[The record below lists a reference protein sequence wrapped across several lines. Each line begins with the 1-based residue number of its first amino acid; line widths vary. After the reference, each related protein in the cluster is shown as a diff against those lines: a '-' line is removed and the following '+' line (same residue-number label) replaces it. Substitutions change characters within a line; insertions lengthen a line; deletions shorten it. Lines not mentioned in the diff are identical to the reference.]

1 MPQFWLDNF
10 LDLFSIDNFKL
21 DDTIK
26 VYNVLSLIVII
37 IGFILVFKT
46 KKPMY
51 FGISVI
57 ILSVIIV
64 IQKSTSRFTQVSSEL
79 NGPVSNQFYLNT
91 KLLRNV
97 AVGAT
102 RVYVDNSFN
111 IKPGDMLLLDNG
123 INSETVLVVNVSI
136 SQEDNYP
143 VILLYTPLKNN
154 YSINNTKIF
163 KVSNVQSD
171 TIPPPDGNMSISNS
185 NNSYVSSPEQMALN
199 RAPRVSSLNNGNRS
213 DVNLELASYKGPG
226 ETSYQFQGPPD
237 GPLKCRKST
246 INNPMGTVNVT
257 EYDAAPTMY
266 GTCNVGDTTVLP
278 DGRTVSNDYL
288 MTDNMESTVSM
299 RVDDLLF
306 HKGNSQSRFSP
317 MVVDTIPDNQ
327 EAFAHFCYRSPTNL
341 VNPKYA
347 SIFVNDPEKFKLVS
361 QLAKATGTEGR
372 GPGGGGGRGN

>member
-21 DDTIK
+21 NDSVKI
-26 VYNVLSLIVII
+26 YNVLSLIVII

-46 KKPMY
+46 KKTMY
-51 FGISVI
+51 FGITVI
-57 ILSVIIV
+57 VLSIIIV

-91 KLLRNV
+91 KLLKNA

-143 VILLYTPLKNN
+143 VILFYTPLKNN

-199 RAPRVSSLNNGNRS
+199 RAPRVSALNNGNRS
-213 DVNLELASYKGPG
+213 DINLELASYKGPG

-237 GPLKCRKST
+237 GPLRCRKST

-257 EYDAAPTMY
+257 EYDAAQTMY

-347 SIFVNDPEKFKLVS
+347 SIFVNDPEKFKLVT
-361 QLAKATGTEGR
+361 QLAKATGTEN
-372 GPGGGGGRGN
+372 GG

>member
-21 DDTIK
+21 NDSVKI
-26 VYNVLSLIVII
+26 YNVLSLIVII

-46 KKPMY
+46 KKTMY
-51 FGISVI
+51 FGITVI
-57 ILSVIIV
+57 VLSIIIV

-91 KLLRNV
+91 KLLRNA

-143 VILLYTPLKNN
+143 VILFYTPLKNN

-199 RAPRVSSLNNGNRS
+199 RAPNVVPLNNGNRS
-213 DVNLELASYKGPG
+213 DINLELASYKGPG

-237 GPLKCRKST
+237 GPLRCRKST

-361 QLAKATGTEGR
+361 QLAKATGTEGG
-372 GPGGGGGRGN
+372 GPGRR

>member
-21 DDTIK
+21 NDSVKI
-26 VYNVLSLIVII
+26 YNVLSLIVII

-46 KKPMY
+46 KKTMY
-51 FGISVI
+51 FGITVI
-57 ILSVIIV
+57 VLSIIIV

-91 KLLRNV
+91 KLLRNA

-143 VILLYTPLKNN
+143 VILFYTPLKNN

-199 RAPRVSSLNNGNRS
+199 RAPNVVPLNNGNRS
-213 DVNLELASYKGPG
+213 DINLELASYKGPG

-237 GPLKCRKST
+237 GPLRCRKST

-347 SIFVNDPEKFKLVS
+347 SIFVNDPEKFKLE
-361 QLAKATGTEGR
+361 QK
-372 GPGGGGGRGN
+372 GGDRAVVNLVFKYKF

>member
-21 DDTIK
+21 NDTTNL
-26 VYNVLSLIVII
+26 YNVLSLIVII
-37 IGFILVFKT
+37 IGIAMVFKT

-91 KLLRNV
+91 KLLRNA

-111 IKPGDMLLLDNG
+111 IKQGDMLLLDNG

-154 YSINNTKIF
+154 YSINNTKLF

-199 RAPRVSSLNNGNRS
+199 RAPRVSALNNGNRS

-361 QLAKATGTEGR
+361 QLARATGTEGG
-372 GPGGGGGRGN
+372 GPGGGGGRGH

>member
-21 DDTIK
+21 NDTTK

-37 IGFILVFKT
+37 LGLAMVFKT

-154 YSINNTKIF
+154 YSINNTKLF

-199 RAPRVSSLNNGNRS
+199 RAPNVVPLNNGNRS

-278 DGRTVSNDYL
+278 DGRKVNNDYL

-299 RVDDLLF
+299 RINDLLF
-306 HKGNSQSRFSP
+306 HKGNAQSRFSP

-347 SIFVNDPEKFKLVS
+347 SIFVNDPEKFKLVT
-361 QLAKATGTEGR
+361 QLAKATGTEG
-372 GPGGGGGRGN
+372 GGGGGQGGRGN